1 MKMLIKFHASGGI
14 EMLNKTL
21 ETITFQQRKCTI
33 TVNLRRMIMLSQQE
47 RTLKCSETSDESG
60 LDVTTGLGSVLGQ

>member
-1 MKMLIKFHASGGI
+1 
-14 EMLNKTL
+14 MLN
-21 ETITFQQRKCTI
+21 
-33 TVNLRRMIMLSQQE
+33 QQE